1 MGICGP
7 VLDLLVDTA
16 AGRPDLTVIHVEV
29 YPNSTSGDPGEVS
42 PLVTETFG
50 LNYEPVLFVADAAGT
65 VTARLDNIYDGAEL
79 AEALATASG

>member
-1 MGICGP
+1 M
-7 VLDLLVDTA
+7 
-16 AGRPDLTVIHVEV
+16 
-29 YPNSTSGDPGEVS
+29 S

-50 LNYEPVLFVADAAGT
+50 LNYEPVLFVTTAGT